1 MILLKESFIYQL
13 WLWLL
18 AAYEA
23 STVHRCLAACGAWC
37 NRQIDGSAV
46 LGVLCREGAVARAW
60 PDSLLCRVLTVLV
73 NLPARLL
80 HLLYGALSRTFED
93 SFFARLAFRLGDETA
108 IAQSWLIML
117 LWVIPFERWNNAY
130 SLMGFALLLVLFHAG
145 AMHRGEDFRL
155 DLRSVGF

>member
-23 STVHRCLAACGAWC
+23 STVHRCLTACGAWC

-60 PDSLLCRVLTVLV
+60 PDSLLCRVLTALV

-80 HLLYGALSRTFED
+80 HLLYGALARTFED
-93 SFFARLAFRLGDETA
+93 S
-108 IAQSWLIML
+108 
-117 LWVIPFERWNNAY
+117 
-130 SLMGFALLLVLFHAG
+130 
-145 AMHRGEDFRL
+145 
-155 DLRSVGF
+155 